1 MIAILLGLFAAL
13 CWSLHDMLARLY
25 ASRLGS
31 YRLAFLALTI
41 GAVLLLL
48 PVGWRGTI
56 LRGDLASL
64 ELALAMG
71 VAYAVAIGGLF
82 KAFSLA
88 PVSIVGPLTSS
99 YPALVLLWGVVNG
112 LSPSLLEW
120 SAVALILAGSVIVSA
135 CGPRDGGFRLIAPNK
150 RVVVMLACAA
160 TQFGFAASLLLGQ
173 KAALSLGEF
182 ETTFVSRLPA
192 ALLVLPLALKD
203 QGSLAQLTRQS
214 MIAVLAMATM
224 DVLAVS
230 AINYAG
236 RFDNRE
242 FAAMGISTY
251 GAGSVLL
258 ARLFLKE
265 SVSAGQWAGIA
276 LLTAGVAYLG
286 YAGV

>member
-13 CWSLHDMLARLY
+13 CWSLHDMLARLF
-25 ASRLGS
+25 AAQLGA
-31 YRLAFLALTI
+31 YRLAFLALAI
-41 GAVLLLL
+41 GAVLLLG
-48 PVGWRGTI
+48 PVGWRGVI
-56 LRGDLASL
+56 LHSDGKALS
-64 ELALAMG
+64 LALAMG
-71 VAYAVAIGGLF
+71 VAYALAIGGLF

-99 YPALVLLWGVVNG
+99 YPALVLLWGVANG
-112 LSPSLLEW
+112 LSPSLAEW
-120 SAVALILAGSVIVSA
+120 LAVVVIFAGTVIVSA
-135 CGPRDGGFRLIAPNK
+135 YGPQDGGFGSIARDKRL
-150 RVVVMLACAA
+150 VVLAACGA
-160 TQFGFAASLLLGQ
+160 TQVGFAASLLLGQ

-203 QGSLAQLTRQS
+203 QGGLRQLGRTSLA
-214 MIAVLAMATM
+214 AVFAMAAM

-236 RFDNRE
+236 RFDNKE

-265 SVSAGQWAGIA
+265 SVSQGQWAGIA